1 MLNVS
6 RASVSHARG
15 ASGGSSSASAAASV
29 TLRPISATDTC
40 HVPCAR
46 CPDTASQSV
55 PSPGRPRAFSTRWQ
69 SPPDPAGPSRSTAM
83 MRSIV
88 GVAGFRSAGLAS
100 RRCAHRSSQHDPPPR
115 PAADALDAGDRVC
128 PSRPA
133 GVNHMQNGRT
143 EAIHVAHTL
152 VPCPQDTII
161 VNIINNRRIVT
172 GRASARTTRTV
183 RLIGHSPYFPGASGW
198 RGGAEWASRWLWWR
212 RSPAP
217 EARPLPL
224 PRRTLGPMDIGDGL
238 ASSQLARSRYRPQH
252 SVPLGQLFMRA

>member
-1 MLNVS
+1 
-6 RASVSHARG
+6 
-15 ASGGSSSASAAASV
+15 
-29 TLRPISATDTC
+29 
-40 HVPCAR
+40 
-46 CPDTASQSV
+46 
-55 PSPGRPRAFSTRWQ
+55 
-69 SPPDPAGPSRSTAM
+69 M

-133 GVNHMQNGRT
+133 AVNHMQNGRT

-183 RLIGHSPYFPGASGW
+183 RLIEHSPYFPGASGW

-224 PRRTLGPMDIGDGL
+224 PRRTLGPMDIGDDARWHQASLPGAGIVL
-238 ASSQLARSRYRPQH
+238 NTAFRLGSFSCEHNALADMDSEAGRNPLRIRGQQEGVMRVAGSWPPPASSIAPTRSDGLSTRYCATQIPRSRSGRQ
-252 SVPLGQLFMRA
+252 GGT